1 MTPELIALLIAAVAG
16 AGLALLLDRRA
27 AGTLVAGEAILL
39 GIAACA
45 GVLLTLSVLG
55 VPWTR
60 PSFGATMAVV
70 IVAAWGG
77 AAYALRARPAA
88 PAFPRPIAAAFLLYA
103 VAILLVAGYARFA
116 TAGPVWE
123 FDFIGDW
130 GLKARAFF
138 AAGGINWPFLEHPP
152 HYDVH
157 PDYPPLLPLGFD
169 LFAVLRG
176 SWNDT
181 TMGLLSVAFAIAL
194 LLILHRLALEETSSR
209 LAAAFVT
216 AAMVP
221 FACSPWIGIAEGP
234 FVAYATAA
242 LLLIRRGSLA
252 PGAVMLGLAAAT
264 KNEGLTLIGAV
275 ALALLVDGRR
285 RDVLRLWPAAVLA
298 LPWLVLRNTH
308 GLRTDLTTGDVPSR
322 VIAHLR
328 DPRPLLEALLQHGAG
343 KPLLWIALTA
353 GVAVTFRLLFRQ
365 ERFTLAALLLQFL
378 CYIGAYLVTPH
389 AIDWHVQWS
398 WERLV
403 THLSPALTYVVLLRL
418 LTKRPLV
425 LML

>member
-1 MTPELIALLIAAVAG
+1 VTPELVALLVAAVAG
-16 AGLALLLDRRA
+16 AGVALLLDRRA
-27 AGTLVAGEAILL
+27 AGTLVAGEALLL

-45 GVLLTLSVLG
+45 AILLTLSVIG
-55 VPWTR
+55 VLWSR
-60 PSFGATMAVV
+60 SSFGAAMAVV
-70 IVAAWGG
+70 IVASWAA
-77 AAYALRARPAA
+77 AAYSLRARIA
-88 PAFPRPIAAAFLLYA
+88 PATFPRPAVGAFLLYA
-103 VAILLVAGYARFA
+103 LTILLVAGYARFA

-130 GLKARAFF
+130 GFKARTFF
-138 AAGGINWPFLEHPP
+138 VAGRIDWSFLEHPP

-169 LFAVLRG
+169 LFAVVRG
-176 SWNDT
+176 SWDDT
-181 TMGLLSVAFAIAL
+181 TMGLLSIVFAGAL

-242 LLLIRRGSLA
+242 ILLLRRGSVA

-264 KNEGLTLIGAV
+264 KNEGLTLVGAV
-275 ALALLVDGRR
+275 AVALLVDRRR
-285 RDVLRLWPAAVLA
+285 RDVPRLWPAVAVA
-298 LPWLVLRNTH
+298 LPWLVLRSIH
-308 GLRTDLTTGDVPSR
+308 GLRTDLTTGDVSSR

-328 DPRPLLEALLQHGAG
+328 DPRPLLMALLQHGAG
-343 KPLLWIALTA
+343 KPLLWIALAA
-353 GVAVTFRLLFRQ
+353 GLAVTFRLLLRE
-365 ERFTLAALLLQFL
+365 ERFALAALLLQFL

-389 AIDWHVQWS
+389 AVDWHVQWS

-403 THLSPALTYVVLLRL
+403 SHLSPVLTYVVLVRL

-425 LML
+425 PML